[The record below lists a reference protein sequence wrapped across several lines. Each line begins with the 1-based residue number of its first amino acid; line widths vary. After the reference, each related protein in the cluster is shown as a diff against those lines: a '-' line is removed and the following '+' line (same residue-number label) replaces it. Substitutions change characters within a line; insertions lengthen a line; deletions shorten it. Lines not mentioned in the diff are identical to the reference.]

1 MYQFNAN
8 RLAFTIPL
16 PLGGKSSE
24 ELRIPSMV
32 SSPRIFVPKLGLE
45 FAPQEIQIPTFTI
58 PSEYDI
64 TLPLM
69 GMMEAS
75 AKVNSNYYNWEGTMS
90 VGNNTVDSPSFV
102 AKFNIL
108 ANSPIKFL
116 SFSTEG
122 NSMSI
127 IFFCLK
133 IMVHEKQSKEYA
145 NNELIVLFLKEFQN
159 LKTLKRKP

>member
-1 MYQFNAN
+1 
-8 RLAFTIPL
+8 
-16 PLGGKSSE
+16 
-24 ELRIPSMV
+24 MV

-58 PSEYDI
+58 PSEYDL

-90 VGNNTVDSPSFV
+90 VGNNTVDSPSFE

-127 IFFCLK
+127 FFFVLK
-133 IMVHEKQSKEYA
+133 
-145 NNELIVLFLKEFQN
+145 
-159 LKTLKRKP
+159 

>member
-8 RLAFTIPL
+8 RLAITIPL

-24 ELRIPSMV
+24 ELRIPTMV
-32 SSPRIFVPKLGLE
+32 SSPRIFVPELGLE
-45 FAPQEIQIPTFTI
+45 FASQEIQIPTFTI
-58 PSEYDI
+58 PSEYDL

-69 GMMEAS
+69 GMMGAS

-90 VGNNTVDSPSFV
+90 AGNNTAESPNFV

-108 ANSPIKFL
+108 ASSPIKFL

-122 NSMSI
+122 NSLFITFMSYTNI
-127 IFFCLK
+127 
-133 IMVHEKQSKEYA
+133 
-145 NNELIVLFLKEFQN
+145 
-159 LKTLKRKP
+159 

>member
-1 MYQFNAN
+1 MCSEIHSTFYKYSLFFPLSESAFRYQFNAN
-8 RLAFTIPL
+8 RLAFTVPL

-24 ELRIPSMV
+24 ELRIPTMV
-32 SSPRIFVPKLGLE
+32 SSPRIFVPELGLE
-45 FAPQEIQIPTFTI
+45 FASQEIQIPTFTI
-58 PSEYDI
+58 PSEYDL

-90 VGNNTVDSPSFV
+90 AGNNTAESPNFV

-108 ANSPIKFL
+108 AHSPIEFL

-122 NSMSI
+122 NL
-127 IFFCLK
+127 FFLSYTK
-133 IMVHEKQSKEYA
+133 S
-145 NNELIVLFLKEFQN
+145 
-159 LKTLKRKP
+159 